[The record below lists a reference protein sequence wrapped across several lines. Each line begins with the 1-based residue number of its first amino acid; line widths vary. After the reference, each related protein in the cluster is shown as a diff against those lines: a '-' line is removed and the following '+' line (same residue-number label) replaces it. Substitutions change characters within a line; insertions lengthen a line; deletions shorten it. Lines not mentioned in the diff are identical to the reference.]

1 MSEFLRQF
9 MIVDIFVTNFG
20 TLMQGLVFTFELAI
34 VSMVFGT
41 IFGVLL
47 ALGRSFG
54 TRLLSWLCTAYIEI
68 IRGTPLLAQLF
79 ILYFA
84 LPPYGIRLSA
94 ITVAFLGFTL
104 NSAAYQAEYT
114 RGSIEAVGEDQ
125 YMAAYSLGMS
135 SWQTIIYVVLPQAI
149 RWSIPAWTNELIYLL
164 KSTSIAYVI
173 GAPDLLTQGKF
184 IASRN
189 YQFFRV
195 YLIVAIIYLVIV
207 LAAARLIGKIEK
219 KIEIPGFGYTKNQ
232 R

>member
-94 ITVAFLGFTL
+94 ITVAFLG
-104 NSAAYQAEYT
+104 
-114 RGSIEAVGEDQ
+114 
-125 YMAAYSLGMS
+125 
-135 SWQTIIYVVLPQAI
+135 LP
-149 RWSIPAWTNELIYLL
+149 
-164 KSTSIAYVI
+164 
-173 GAPDLLTQGKF
+173 
-184 IASRN
+184 
-189 YQFFRV
+189 
-195 YLIVAIIYLVIV
+195 
-207 LAAARLIGKIEK
+207 
-219 KIEIPGFGYTKNQ
+219 
-232 R
+232 

>member
-1 MSEFLRQF
+1 

-34 VSMVFGT
+34 VSMFFGS
-41 IFGVLL
+41 ILGILL
-47 ALGRSFG
+47 ATGRTYG
-54 TRLLSWLCTAYIEI
+54 AKPVSWLCAAYIEI
-68 IRGTPLLAQLF
+68 MRGTPLLAQLF

-84 LPPYGIRLSA
+84 LPPYGIRMSA
-94 ITVAFLGFTL
+94 VTVAFLGFTL

-135 SWQTIIYVVLPQAI
+135 RWQTITYVVLPQAI
-149 RWSIPAWTNELIYLL
+149 RWSIPAWTNEFIYLL

-195 YLIVAIIYLVIV
+195 YLMVAVIYLVIV
-207 LAAARLIGKIEK
+207 LAAAWLVGKIEK
-219 KIEIPGFGYTKNQ
+219 KVEIPGFGYSKD
-232 R
+232 RR